1 MFLTM
6 HEHTQRTLC
15 RLGFV
20 SLCALPTAALLAWAC
35 WLGSP
40 SHVVRCE
47 QLLARR
53 LGLTVRLGQVEHP
66 RPGQL
71 RLRDVVLAEP
81 ETRETVAT
89 MPRLDISTNSRG
101 TVVHLTEPRIVAV
114 ALAGL
119 WTRLSQHLTAAH
131 DPLRFEATSLVWQG
145 PGTDYSLANIA
156 GGVSYSDKVGQAYL
170 SFALDTPSAR
180 PIRMRVVRDRR
191 HTPPHVTWELQTPDA
206 AIPCGL
212 AWPWV
217 DVPAWL
223 GDSCRFRGTLRG
235 EQNGAGSQTE
245 IVGQFVE
252 VDLRQL
258 VTEHFPHHL
267 SGLAELQVHAAR
279 VVDGRIDRLSAAAVA
294 GPGQISRSL
303 LAGSWSM
310 LEMPGGP
317 LPPPAVDRIAY
328 ERLALAFLL
337 DPRGLMIE
345 GRCSKETPAAVLV
358 DSNKV
363 LLNRP
368 NRPQSAASLVR
379 LLCPPTTHVVPHVR
393 EAESLLRVLP
403 LPVVPAGVAGEST
416 PTAATPRTASAPR

>member
-53 LGLTVRLGQVEHP
+53 LGLSVRLAQVEHP

-89 MPRLDISTNSRG
+89 MPRLDISTSSRG

-145 PGTDYSLANIA
+145 PGTDYGLANIA

-170 SFALDTPSAR
+170 SFALDTPAAR
-180 PIRMRVVRDRR
+180 PVRMRVVRDRR

-235 EQNGAGSQTE
+235 EQNATGSQTE

-393 EAESLLRVLP
+393 EAEGLLRVLP
-403 LPVVPAGVAGEST
+403 LPVVPAGAVGET
-416 PTAATPRTASAPR
+416 TATAAASRTASASR